1 MHAQTVAG
9 APTAASVA
17 SAVRLPA
24 HLTPA
29 EYAPLAGKS
38 TSAIQRMIA
47 RNEFP
52 AGCVVRYGSS
62 KHAKRAL
69 LLTARLIEAGWL
81 LPATANP

>member
-1 MHAQTVAG
+1 MT
-9 APTAASVA
+9 
-17 SAVRLPA
+17 LPA

-38 TSAIQRMIA
+38 VRTIQSMIS
-47 RNEFP
+47 RGDFP
-52 AGCVVRYGSS
+52 LGTVVHYGSS

-81 LPATANP
+81 LPAQVSA